1 MALEYV
7 KSNKGADLLVV
18 EGYTFRKEKTINGK
32 LIWKCTEYRIGK
44 CLSRCHTKN
53 GLFVKRP
60 SMHNH
65 VPDVAKIETRK
76 AIVDIKQRATSSTD
90 GPHELV
96 ATATQGLS
104 SAVVGQLPVFRHLK
118 QTVRRVRRVN
128 EAPMS
133 NPTSLDD
140 LSMPVEYS
148 TTAGDPVVKELI
160 LKCQQAR
167 ARAYCPYSK
176 YPVGAALLTKE
187 GKIFQ
192 GCNVENASYGL
203 TVCAE
208 RTAIQKAISEG
219 YREFCAM
226 AINW

>member
-1 MALEYV
+1 ME
-7 KSNKGADLLVV
+7 
-18 EGYTFRKEKTINGK
+18 
-32 LIWKCTEYRIGK
+32 
-44 CLSRCHTKN
+44 
-53 GLFVKRP
+53 
-60 SMHNH
+60 
-65 VPDVAKIETRK
+65 
-76 AIVDIKQRATSSTD
+76 
-90 GPHELV
+90 
-96 ATATQGLS
+96 
-104 SAVVGQLPVFRHLK
+104 
-118 QTVRRVRRVN
+118 
-128 EAPMS
+128 
-133 NPTSLDD
+133 
-140 LSMPVEYS
+140 
-148 TTAGDPVVKELI
+148 DPVVKELI

-226 AINW
+226 AINCDMKNNFIGPCGACRQVLMEFTPHWDLYLVKLDGTCEKTTLKEILPYAFSPLDLEAK